1 MNDPLHL
8 IAAALT
14 AGAGVVFLWAACRQ
28 WIRLGR
34 DSVATDGRWW
44 WIAFALQ
51 TAGLAVSLI
60 DDGHRAFAY
69 GALAGWS
76 AVAAVMFAASF
87 LSAPGRLLLA
97 LPLGAVVLMVAIAG
111 VASVGAP
118 PDEET
123 ASWISRLHAFFMAS
137 HVAALMAAGAA
148 GGLYLLAVGR
158 LKSGDPRATRLPSL
172 PTLDRLVERGLV
184 WGTALLTGGLATGG
198 AAIRVS
204 QNFQIMHPTALIG
217 LAEMI
222 LIVAVVSMH
231 RANRLTR
238 RALAIA
244 ALACLSLAVIGTLS
258 QVIAAHG

>member
-1 MNDPLHL
+1 
-8 IAAALT
+8 
-14 AGAGVVFLWAACRQ
+14 
-28 WIRLGR
+28 
-34 DSVATDGRWW
+34 
-44 WIAFALQ
+44 
-51 TAGLAVSLI
+51 
-60 DDGHRAFAY
+60 
-69 GALAGWS
+69 
-76 AVAAVMFAASF
+76 
-87 LSAPGRLLLA
+87 
-97 LPLGAVVLMVAIAG
+97 
-111 VASVGAP
+111 
-118 PDEET
+118 
-123 ASWISRLHAFFMAS
+123 MAS

-217 LAEMI
+217 LAEM
-222 LIVAVVSMH
+222 LLLVAVVTMH